1 MNLGT
6 TLVTRKGQIT
16 VPIRIREELGLKE
29 GDKLAFIRSGQEITI
44 KRSASVVLQT
54 AGVLQ
59 GNSPALSPPQLREAA
74 EDAIADEAIARSK
87 G

>member
-16 VPIRIREELGLKE
+16 VPVRIREELGLKE
-29 GDKLAFIRSGQEITI
+29 GDKLAFIRHGEAITI
-44 KRSASVVLQT
+44 QRSDSVVVQT
-54 AGVLQ
+54 AGVLR
-59 GNSPALSPPQLREAA
+59 GNVPALSPQELRQAA
-74 EDAIADEAIARSK
+74 EDAIADDVIARSK